1 MQVEVYPDDK
11 HLLDPGSSCSPRQVP
26 PEPCKNVLPV
36 CTWRW
41 ACCGV
46 SDGFAFSHMRGIRI
60 LSRIPGGE
68 MTAKRAGSISVHLF
82 RTHRASMQTAL
93 ELWFPSCARLRHQQ
107 WTLLLGVVLLLIQHM
122 ILNFCCIGLVTHH
135 GALIRRTSHPY
146 LCWCGKAKLFGHLS
160 DRELQG
166 IPPDEYKVKADTQRF
181 SCSI

>member
-1 MQVEVYPDDK
+1 MQVEVYPDDR
-11 HLLDPGSSCSPRQVP
+11 HLLDPGSSCFPRQVP

-60 LSRIPGGE
+60 LSRILGGE

-82 RTHRASMQTAL
+82 RTHSTSMQTAL

-122 ILNFCCIGLVTHH
+122 ILNFCCIGLVTPW
-135 GALIRRTSHPY
+135 GFNKAYITPLPVLMRKGQTLWSFIRQWVTGNSPWWIQNESRYP
-146 LCWCGKAKLFGHLS
+146 
-160 DRELQG
+160 E
-166 IPPDEYKVKADTQRF
+166 V
-181 SCSI
+181 